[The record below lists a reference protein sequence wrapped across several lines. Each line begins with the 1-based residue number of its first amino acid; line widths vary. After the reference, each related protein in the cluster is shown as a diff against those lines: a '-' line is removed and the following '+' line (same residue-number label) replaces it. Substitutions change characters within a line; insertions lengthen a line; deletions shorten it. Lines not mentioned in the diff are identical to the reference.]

1 MPTNLLS
8 GERKLVMPDPKKLR
22 PSERA
27 KLLGCVKAKNQA
39 WKKKNKKNTVPS
51 DVNQKH
57 FADCSRALGYH

>member
-1 MPTNLLS
+1 
-8 GERKLVMPDPKKLR
+8 MPDPKKLR